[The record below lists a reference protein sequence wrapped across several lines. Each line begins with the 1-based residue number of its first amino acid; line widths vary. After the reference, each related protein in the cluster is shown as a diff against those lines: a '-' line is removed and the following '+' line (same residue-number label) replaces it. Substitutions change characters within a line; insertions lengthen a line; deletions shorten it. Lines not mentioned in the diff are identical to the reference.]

1 MTNNIVNNYS
11 STFIQI
17 FNDVIKQYESGID
30 TIKQTEEELNDIYH
44 EIELGKNQD
53 MYHGYLLYK
62 QVKDLRIKRRQAKEE
77 VELLKDMYEYFKSQ
91 QGQTFKSK
99 IQSIQSA
106 SAKVRAAQESRTYQP
121 RQRNDLTITNKHAS
135 VTKPFEQM
143 LKEFNQTKITTQ
155 NGKLRKW

>member
-17 FNDVIKQYESGID
+17 FNDVIKQYESGLD

-62 QVKDLRIKRRQAKEE
+62 QV
-77 VELLKDMYEYFKSQ
+77 
-91 QGQTFKSK
+91 SK
-99 IQSIQSA
+99 I
-106 SAKVRAAQESRTYQP
+106 
-121 RQRNDLTITNKHAS
+121 N
-135 VTKPFEQM
+135 
-143 LKEFNQTKITTQ
+143 
-155 NGKLRKW
+155 

>member
-11 STFIQI
+11 NTFIQI
-17 FNDVIKQYESGID
+17 FNDVIKQYESGLD

-77 VELLKDMYEYFKSQ
+77 VELLKDMY
-91 QGQTFKSK
+91 
-99 IQSIQSA
+99 
-106 SAKVRAAQESRTYQP
+106 
-121 RQRNDLTITNKHAS
+121 
-135 VTKPFEQM
+135 
-143 LKEFNQTKITTQ
+143 
-155 NGKLRKW
+155 

>member
-1 MTNNIVNNYS
+1 MANNIVNNYS

-17 FNDVIKQYESGID
+17 FNDVIKQYESGLD

-77 VELLKDMYEYFKSQ
+77 VELLKDMSELLNIENMN
-91 QGQTFKSK
+91 GD
-99 IQSIQSA
+99 
-106 SAKVRAAQESRTYQP
+106 ENP
-121 RQRNDLTITNKHAS
+121 
-135 VTKPFEQM
+135 
-143 LKEFNQTKITTQ
+143 TQ
-155 NGKLRKW
+155 NGTTLQWKAAGNDIYYQGNIQKELPIDCTIKYTKKFFVNSNTHICNIV